1 MYAPV
6 DPLNEVEQ
14 VSYVIKKF
22 DIFTTFVLLNKNFS
36 KYQIHQISNISA
48 FYFIDIIN
56 AYLTKLRTQ
65 HLQN

>member
-22 DIFTTFVLLNKNFS
+22 DIFTTLVLLNKNFS
-36 KYQIHQISNISA
+36 KYQIKYQIFLLSILL
-48 FYFIDIIN
+48 IL
-56 AYLTKLRTQ
+56 LTLI
-65 HLQN
+65 